1 MAELHQATIEW
12 SGDALLATTL
22 LAAASRPGCNAKLT
36 ESEGISHLTIVIE
49 DSSIQSLRDRVDE
62 LMVALSDIEEHFNP
76 Q

>member
-36 ESEGISHLTIVIE
+36 ESEGISL
-49 DSSIQSLRDRVDE
+49 
-62 LMVALSDIEEHFNP
+62 
-76 Q
+76 

>member
-12 SGDALLATTL
+12 SGDATLGTTL

-36 ESEGISHLTIVIE
+36 ESEGTSHLTIIVE
-49 DSSIQSLRDRVDE
+49 DSSIQNLRDKVDE
-62 LMVALSDIEEHFNP
+62 LMVALSDIEENFNS